1 VFGSLAFAL
10 TLTVLTTIAIYPK
23 FKNYYEEKVADKIIH
38 AEQVINYNQDA
49 FRQLAAAGVPVR
61 ILRTE
66 NYGVIDPGGFALVIE
81 DAERAELRPDG
92 ERRDGYIFFT
102 SGRKEKQ
109 IQQIQRETE
118 KLMNK
123 STRNAK

>member
-1 VFGSLAFAL
+1 M
-10 TLTVLTTIAIYPK
+10 
-23 FKNYYEEKVADKIIH
+23 
-38 AEQVINYNQDA
+38 INYNQDA
-49 FRQLAAAGVPVR
+49 FRQLAPAGVLVR

-81 DAERAELRPDG
+81 DAERAELRADG

-102 SGRKEKQ
+102 SGQKEKQ
-109 IQQIQRETE
+109 IQQIQQKTE

-123 STRNAK
+123 STRVAK